1 MAVTVLI
8 IEAGDGYMGVHYSI
22 LVTLYMFEIFHNEKL
37 EKKKKKGNGL
47 ISESFYLI
55 KTGQSYLL
63 LQLK

>member
-37 EKKKKKGNGL
+37 EKKKGNGL